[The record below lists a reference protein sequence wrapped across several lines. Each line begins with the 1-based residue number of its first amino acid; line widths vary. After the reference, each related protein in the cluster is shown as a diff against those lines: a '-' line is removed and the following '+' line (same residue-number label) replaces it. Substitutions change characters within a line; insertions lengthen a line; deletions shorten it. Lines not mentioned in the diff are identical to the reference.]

1 MYLINS
7 RPLQFMTERC
17 NDENRQENTENINM
31 ALSFKVKWE
40 YKCRSKYSQVGNG
53 RSILKT
59 VKRKG

>member
-1 MYLINS
+1 
-7 RPLQFMTERC
+7 MTERC